1 MSYLV
6 QIVLAPPFNEKS
18 GGIVVLHRLYKALK
32 SVDQKSHLVLYKGMG
47 DQFVVQTPDQRFI
60 EPELLNEV
68 FPNSIFIVPEVLCG
82 SRLKNLRVARYYL
95 NWLGA
100 IAPATANID
109 EEFAIAFNPYFYP
122 NFHFE
127 LPNFLGKIPI
137 PESFESTRKMT
148 RPINVTYFGKSAA
161 NYKENFPL
169 PGSILVTRAW
179 PESRDQYLEI
189 LGLSEY
195 LFTFDFNSA
204 TNLDAQLLGVKV
216 VILDFSP
223 HNEQYY
229 KKFSKNQPYLTAQNY
244 DSGAAI
250 CNYIKIYDQWLSI
263 LRSERD
269 NFEGNVRNLYQLLQ
283 KFFNG

>member
-1 MSYLV
+1 M
-6 QIVLAPPFNEKS
+6 ILAPPYNEKS
-18 GGIVVLHRLYKALK
+18 AGIVALHQLYDALK
-32 SVDQKSHLVLYKGMG
+32 LVDLASRLIVYKGIG
-47 DQFVVQTPDQRFI
+47 NQFVVEIPDRGFI
-60 EPELLNEV
+60 EPEVLKEV

-95 NWLGA
+95 NWSGA
-100 IAPATANID
+100 IAPANANID

-122 NFHFE
+122 NYHFE

-137 PESFESTRKMT
+137 PESFESTRKTT
-148 RPINVTYFGKSAA
+148 RPINITYFGKSAK
-161 NYKENFPL
+161 NYKENFAL
-169 PGSILVTRAW
+169 PGSILVTRTW

-195 LFTFDFNSA
+195 FFTFDFNSS

-250 CNYIKIYDQWLSI
+250 SNYIKIYDQWLSI